1 MKDYLGYKDKIC
13 VVTGAASGIGRATAE
28 LLINLGAKVYAIDI
42 IEVEIPGIK
51 NFIQADLCSKDAID
65 MAFEEIPKQIDCFFG
80 VAGVTGVR
88 TNYYTTFT
96 INYIANKYI
105 TENYLKNRM
114 DRGGS
119 ICFVTSL
126 CGKHWNKYFME
137 FRDFTHAKTWNE
149 MINALHKFAKEDTI
163 GVMAYPFS
171 KRALTYYMAEQA
183 IELGRRGIRVN
194 ALLPGAT
201 DTDTVYDYAIMLGG
215 VKNIFDDSGIIGK
228 LATVE
233 EVAEPLVFLN
243 SDMARFISGY
253 PMIVDYGYD
262 TLVNL
267 GLRKDRTKMRLGSK
281 LYKLGFVQKLVNKK
295 IDRNALTGADEI
307 RLYSMHSNVNDIVK
321 AVKHGENTAE
331 ILESVETDD
340 LETISDEEVL

>member
-1 MKDYLGYKDKIC
+1 MLKN
-13 VVTGAASGIGRATAE
+13 AALYVFIRHKTIGD
-28 LLINLGAKVYAIDI
+28 AIDEALYLNSPTGI
-42 IEVEIPGIK
+42 DIKEVEIPGIK
-51 NFIQADLCSKDAID
+51 NFIQADLSSKDAID

-105 TENYLKNRM
+105 TENYLKSRM
-114 DRGGS
+114 DRGAS

-137 FRDFTHAKTWNE
+137 FRDFTHAKTWND
-149 MINALHKFAKEDTI
+149 MINALHKFANEDTI

-215 VKNIFDDSGIIGK
+215 IKNIVDDSGIIGK
-228 LATVE
+228 LATVN
-233 EVAEPLVFLN
+233 EVAEPLIFLN

-253 PMIVDYGYD
+253 PMVVDYGYD

-267 GLRKDRTKMRLGSK
+267 GLKRDRTKMRLGSK
-281 LYKLGFVQKLVNKK
+281 LYKLGFIQKLVNKK
-295 IDRNALTGADEI
+295 INKNAMTGADEI
-307 RLYSMHSNVNDIVK
+307 RLYSMQPRVYAIVDSVKKEENNTEVLENVDI
-321 AVKHGENTAE
+321 
-331 ILESVETDD
+331 
-340 LETISDEEVL
+340 ETISDEEVL